1 MTLKPSE
8 KRLLIIFCIG
18 GFIAANVGA
27 WTILQQKN
35 ISLKVAKT
43 KLDADYKHLKSLK
56 DRVSEATEY
65 QEILAKYLKAYASLD
80 ARDTHLGNFVSN
92 AASQYGLKLAKN
104 TPLAVEFPDPEKG
117 GDFIKS
123 GYQAEVA
130 GGYKAIFQFIHKLQS
145 PTDFHYIKSMT
156 LTTRKNEQQDGAMD
170 VVCNF
175 VIQKWWH
182 PDSQTLLDGQ
192 SPELAAAPVTPS
204 ATPAPVETP
213 PAPTPAEA
221 PAKAAPAEI
230 PVADET
236 PPAEPD
242 ASPAVAPAPPAP
254 VQ

>member
-18 GFIAANVGA
+18 GFLAANFGA
-27 WTILQQKN
+27 WTILQQKG

-56 DRVSEATEY
+56 DRVPDATEY
-65 QEILAKYLKAYASLD
+65 QAILNKYLTAYASLD
-80 ARDTHLGNFVSN
+80 ARDTHLGNFIQN
-92 AASQYGLKLAKN
+92 TASQYGLKLAKN

-130 GGYKAIFQFIHKLQS
+130 GNYKAIFQFIHKLQS
-145 PTDFHYIKSMT
+145 PTDFHYIKSMN
-156 LTTRKNEQQDGAMD
+156 LTTRKNEQQDGATD

-175 VIQKWWH
+175 VLQKWWH
-182 PDSQTLLDGQ
+182 PDSQRLLDEQ
-192 SPELAAAPVTPS
+192 STELAAAPVTPPL
-204 ATPAPVETP
+204 TPSPTDIAPPPSPAAVLPVETP
-213 PAPTPAEA
+213 
-221 PAKAAPAEI
+221 
-230 PVADET
+230 VADEA
-236 PPAEPD
+236 PPAETD